1 MDKYKEIV
9 KEIPLQ
15 FCVKCENFEFS
26 THFEKSYPH
35 FFIKIQTSAIHQI
48 EGNFVFYNP
57 VIMHE
62 TLKLISK
69 ESL

>member
-26 THFEKSYPH
+26 THFEKSYLRCLLRYRQVLY
-35 FFIKIQTSAIHQI
+35 IKLKGILFSTIQS
-48 EGNFVFYNP
+48 
-57 VIMHE
+57 
-62 TLKLISK
+62 
-69 ESL
+69 

>member
-26 THFEKSYPH
+26 THFEKLYPRCLLRYRLV
-35 FFIKIQTSAIHQI
+35 SAIHQI
-48 EGNFVFYNP
+48 EANFAFYNP
-57 VIMHE
+57 VISM
-62 TLKLISK
+62 KL
-69 ESL
+69 